1 MHHDTTRILAMQKA
15 AAEATDEMT
24 PEEID
29 KGLQLERLH
38 RTYRNLYQ
46 LAGGL
51 GGAALG
57 GTGTY
62 TLLKLLNAS
71 PKATGLG
78 TLAGTWLGGRLGFSL
93 VPRLVLAGN
102 QAARNMAA
110 QRGLMSDADLA
121 SPDAV
126 PDMGLPYK

>member
-1 MHHDTTRILAMQKA
+1 MDSNAIRILAMQKA
-15 AAEATDEMT
+15 AAEAADEMT

-38 RTYRNLYQ
+38 RTYRNKFRLF
-46 LAGGL
+46 GVL

-78 TLAGTWLGGRLGFSL
+78 TLAGTWLGGRLGVGL
-93 VPRLVLAGN
+93 VPGIVLAGN
-102 QAARNMAA
+102 QAVRNMAA
-110 QRGLMSDADLA
+110 RRGLMSDADLA
-121 SPDAV
+121 APDAV